1 MILWSEYWF
10 LEMGFVCFLSLVSY
24 LFTNFRL
31 LRSMVSWFLEME
43 FVCRCHWS
51 HIFNVLDLIT
61 AEINVILNMGIHISI
76 YSLSLKAILFIVW
89 SVFCCAG
96 IVINVRPII
105 SIYIYIYILM
115 KMKSKP
121 SSVTY
126 NLLKIQTQVWLFWS
140 SCCQFGRWSVLQ
152 WWTVWFQY
160 WVIWT
165 YNLWQ
170 INAFWSFSHCCMISH
185 SQS

>member
-10 LEMGFVCFLSLVSY
+10 LEMGFGCFLSLVSY

-31 LRSMVSWFLEME
+31 LRSMVSWFLEMG

-76 YSLSLKAILFIVW
+76 YSLSESYTLY
-89 SVFCCAG
+89 SVVSFFCAG
-96 IVINVRPII
+96 IGINVRPII
-105 SIYIYIYILM
+105 SIYIYILM

-121 SSVTY
+121 LSVTY